1 MVSKLTLYN
10 MALGHLGPE
19 RLAALTEER
28 PDRYE
33 LDAVYDGV
41 KQHMLEAGI
50 WKFALRT
57 IQWDAD
63 TDMEPLFGLPYAF
76 SMPDDF
82 VRFHLLSPD
91 ERQERE
97 DESFAVEN
105 DVLYSDYATLY
116 VTYVSNDSSYGG
128 DLGRYPQFFAEAF
141 AAEFAY
147 QSGLPI
153 TKSGAT
159 KNDLASTKRLLLIEA
174 KRKDALDERVK
185 YKPTGTWAQSR
196 FRSGTRDQRRQST

>member
-91 ERQERE
+91 ERQDHE
-97 DESFAVEN
+97 DESFADRKRCALFGLCDALCDLRVER
-105 DVLYSDYATLY
+105 LQRMAA
-116 VTYVSNDSSYGG
+116 
-128 DLGRYPQFFAEAF
+128 DLGRYPSVFRG
-141 AAEFAY
+141 
-147 QSGLPI
+147 SLRGRV
-153 TKSGAT
+153 
-159 KNDLASTKRLLLIEA
+159 RLSVRPADHQI
-174 KRKDALDERVK
+174 
-185 YKPTGTWAQSR
+185 W
-196 FRSGTRDQRRQST
+196 RRQRTGWPRPSGCC